1 MALEA
6 HLQQAALLKKVVD
19 AMKDLCKDVNFDC
32 SEKGIQVQSM
42 DSSHVALVSLLL
54 RESAFADFKCD
65 RPTSLGM
72 NVDSLAKILKMCGPS
87 DSLKLRWQS
96 GADTV
101 GFQCESG
108 GDDRIADFDLK
119 LMQIESEHME
129 IPEQQ
134 YKVTAKL
141 PSAEFQKIC
150 RDLKEFGET
159 MQVKASKEGIT
170 FSVQGDAGGGNIML
184 KPREAEKPEDR
195 VALTVHEPVTATFA
209 LRYLVNF
216 AKAAPL
222 SGSVELGLGPDAPLL
237 VKYDLERSENGF
249 MQFYLAP
256 KIDE

>member
-1 MALEA
+1 MVFEAQLKQAL
-6 HLQQAALLKKVVD
+6 LLKKVVD

-32 SEKGIQVQSM
+32 SEKGLQVQSM

-54 RESAFADFKCD
+54 RESAFSEFKCD

-72 NVDSLAKILKMCGPS
+72 NVESLGKILKMCGPN
-87 DSLKLRWQS
+87 DSLKLRSQ
-96 GADTV
+96 ADSDAIS
-101 GFQCESG
+101 FQCESG
-108 GDDRIADFDLK
+108 DEDRISEFELK

-134 YKVTAKL
+134 YKVVAKL
-141 PSAEFQKIC
+141 PSSEFQKIC

-159 MQVKASKEGIT
+159 MQVKASKDGIT
-170 FSVQGDAGGGNIML
+170 FSVAGDIGAGNVML
-184 KPREAEKPEDR
+184 KPREAEKPEEK
-195 VALTVHEPVTATFA
+195 VTLTVHENVTATFA

-222 SGSVELGLGPDAPLL
+222 SGQVELGLGPDSPLL
-237 VKYDLERSENGF
+237 VKYDLETAENGH